1 MVGGVGGGGVD
12 DPPPHPMS
20 IPETKTNA
28 AQTLML
34 DRMEAT
40 PYLWRSIESR
50 RLRAELNHRCLN

>member
-1 MVGGVGGGGVD
+1 MIRL
-12 DPPPHPMS
+12 H
-20 IPETKTNA
+20 IPRLSQKLKRNA
-28 AQTLML
+28 AQTLIL